1 MIRKDVKKILFVCT
15 GNIFRSVAAE
25 YCLRD
30 YLEQGG
36 IKNITVK
43 SAGTMKFKQL
53 NHPLVLKT
61 LSALGIDACK
71 HKQVKLNKKML
82 YEQDLVVA
90 MAKDHQD
97 FIKKEFGLE
106 APLFNELVLKKSVSV
121 LDVCEAV
128 PDYKTNQEA
137 FEKHIATT
145 VRYIYEMIPKLK
157 EELVNRKIIQS

>member
-1 MIRKDVKKILFVCT
+1 MARNKAKILFVCT

-30 YLEQGG
+30 YLEKEGVNNV
-36 IKNITVK
+36 IIK
-43 SAGTMKFKQL
+43 SAGTMRFKQV
-53 NHPLVLKT
+53 NHPLVLKA
-61 LSALGIDACK
+61 LSSLGINARR

-97 FIKKEFGLE
+97 FIKKEFGLDTS
-106 APLFNELVLKKSVSV
+106 LFNELALKKSVSV

-128 PDYKTNQEA
+128 PDYKTNSEA
-137 FEKHIATT
+137 FEKYVDNT
-145 VRYIYEMIPKLK
+145 VRYIHEVIPKLK
-157 EELVNRKIIQS
+157 EELVNRKIILF

>member
-1 MIRKDVKKILFVCT
+1 MIKKDVKKILFVCT

-30 YLEQGG
+30 YLEKEGV
-36 IKNITVK
+36 KNVVIK
-43 SAGTMKFKQL
+43 SAGTMKFKQV

-61 LSALGIDACK
+61 LSSLGIDARR

-82 YEQDLVVA
+82 YKQDLVVA

-97 FIKKEFGLE
+97 FIKKEFGLDT
-106 APLFNELVLKKSVSV
+106 PLFNELALKKSVSI
-121 LDVCEAV
+121 LDVCDAV
-128 PDYKTNQEA
+128 PDYKINQEA
-137 FEKHIATT
+137 FEKHIDVT
-145 VRYIYEMIPKLK
+145 VRYIHEMIPKIK